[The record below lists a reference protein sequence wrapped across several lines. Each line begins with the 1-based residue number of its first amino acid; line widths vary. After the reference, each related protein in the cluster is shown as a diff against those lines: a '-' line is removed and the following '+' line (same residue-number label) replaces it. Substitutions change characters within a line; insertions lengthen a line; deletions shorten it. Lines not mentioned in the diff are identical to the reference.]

1 MCPSIPKKPS
11 NGFKIPV
18 KKRMKYDNN
27 DVKLDVLFKV
37 KQKLERQ
44 KPKPYNIKITN
55 RQINTITKISPIE
68 AGNVISLK
76 NESIKKIGIAFI
88 KSISI

>member
-44 KPKPYNIKITN
+44 KPKQTRK
-55 RQINTITKISPIE
+55 
-68 AGNVISLK
+68 GD
-76 NESIKKIGIAFI
+76 F
-88 KSISI
+88 KSF